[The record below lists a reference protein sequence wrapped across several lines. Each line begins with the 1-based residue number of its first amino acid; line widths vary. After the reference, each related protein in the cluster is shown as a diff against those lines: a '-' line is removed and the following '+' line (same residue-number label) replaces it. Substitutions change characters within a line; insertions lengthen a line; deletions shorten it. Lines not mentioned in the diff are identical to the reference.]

1 MNRTVIRLLAALPA
15 AGCLGLAL
23 AAGPVAPQA
32 PNPQPPAAAADRT
45 KRQVESPAERL
56 AAGAAAAAPAAGGEA
71 FVNPPVP
78 PGKVHWHP
86 DFATA
91 CRAAA
96 QSGKPV
102 LLFQMMGRLDQKFC

>member
-1 MNRTVIRLLAALPA
+1 MNRTLIRLLAG
-15 AGCLGLAL
+15 GCVGLVL
-23 AAGPVAPQA
+23 AAGVAVSQA
-32 PNPQPPAAAADRT
+32 PNAQPPRPAADRG
-45 KRQVESPAERL
+45 KRAIEDPAERL
-56 AAGAAAAAPAAGGEA
+56 VAAAAAAATAPAAGDA
-71 FVNPPVP
+71 FVNPRVE

-91 CRAAA
+91 CQAAA

>member
-1 MNRTVIRLLAALPA
+1 MNQTLVRLLG
-15 AGCLGLAL
+15 AGCLGLVL
-23 AAGPVAPQA
+23 AAGAALTQA
-32 PNPQPPAAAADRT
+32 PNPQPPARADDRT
-45 KRQVESPAERL
+45 KRIVEAPSERL
-56 AAGAAAAAPAAGGEA
+56 VAAATAAPAAAGDA
-71 FVNPPVP
+71 FVNPRVS
-78 PGKVHWHP
+78 PGKVRWHP